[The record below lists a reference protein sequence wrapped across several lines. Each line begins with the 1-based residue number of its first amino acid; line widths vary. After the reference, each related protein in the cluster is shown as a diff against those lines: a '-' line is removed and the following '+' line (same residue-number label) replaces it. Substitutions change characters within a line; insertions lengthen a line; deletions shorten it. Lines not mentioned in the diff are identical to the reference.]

1 MEKAVK
7 AANLETQT
15 IQLRS
20 IPTGQIKQKGKLK
33 LTELYL
39 QLTSILCCHG
49 PTQILMQSEAYQQ
62 GI

>member
-15 IQLRS
+15 TQLRS

-33 LTELYL
+33 LTE
-39 QLTSILCCHG
+39 LTSILCCHG